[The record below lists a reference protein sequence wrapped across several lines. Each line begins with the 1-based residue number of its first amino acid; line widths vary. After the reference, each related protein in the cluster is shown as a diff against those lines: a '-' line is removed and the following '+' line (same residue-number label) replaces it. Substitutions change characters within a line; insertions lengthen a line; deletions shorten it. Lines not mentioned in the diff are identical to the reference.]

1 MKKFFLKH
9 LTTYKYS
16 NNISESNNKIY
27 LYPYNDINQQI
38 VTHKIAVSGNP
49 IISTYIDDYNNRVG
63 FFNYIP
69 PHNFLSILSE
79 AEIIKTRIVM
89 PEDTMNI
96 SEQWSYMISLKKSI
110 DFLPFLNVEV
120 FPNIDE
126 AKNIVKSLKSENI
139 SPFKLANN
147 LCEFVNKDFKY
158 TKGVTNVFTK
168 IQEVWQ
174 SRTGVCQDFTNVL
187 IQLCRIASIPCR
199 YVSGYVFAA
208 GRLRGASATHA
219 WVEAYIPDY
228 GWIGLDPTNNC
239 IADIYHIKLS
249 VGRDYNDCSPVKGV
263 YKGNETQTMDVI
275 VDLDTKR
282 IATTSYNYDGKNM
295 MKKEKDNYDVNSFQ
309 KNLQM
314 IQQQQQ

>member
-16 NNISESNNKIY
+16 NNISESNNKIH

-126 AKNIVKSLKSENI
+126 ALSLIHK
-139 SPFKLANN
+139 
-147 LCEFVNKDFKY
+147 
-158 TKGVTNVFTK
+158 
-168 IQEVWQ
+168 
-174 SRTGVCQDFTNVL
+174 
-187 IQLCRIASIPCR
+187 
-199 YVSGYVFAA
+199 
-208 GRLRGASATHA
+208 
-219 WVEAYIPDY
+219 
-228 GWIGLDPTNNC
+228 
-239 IADIYHIKLS
+239 
-249 VGRDYNDCSPVKGV
+249 
-263 YKGNETQTMDVI
+263 
-275 VDLDTKR
+275 
-282 IATTSYNYDGKNM
+282 
-295 MKKEKDNYDVNSFQ
+295 
-309 KNLQM
+309 
-314 IQQQQQ
+314 